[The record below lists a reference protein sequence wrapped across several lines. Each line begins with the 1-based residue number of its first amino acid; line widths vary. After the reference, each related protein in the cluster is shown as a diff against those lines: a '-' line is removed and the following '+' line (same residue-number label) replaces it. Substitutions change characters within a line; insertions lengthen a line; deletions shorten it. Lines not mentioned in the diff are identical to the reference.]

1 MDQRCYN
8 MPACFLLH
16 PSYLTA
22 IKPDYNDWKC
32 SSVRNKSCKFR
43 EANAL
48 NKVAALHDSDGKS
61 G

>member
-1 MDQRCYN
+1 MDQRWYN
-8 MPACFLLH
+8 KPTCFLLH

-22 IKPDYNDWKC
+22 IKPDYSDWKC

-43 EANAL
+43 EANML
-48 NKVAALHDSDGKS
+48 NKVAALDDSDRRS